1 MYNLT
6 DISTVKDILARHGFH
21 FSKALGQNFIINPSI
36 CPRMAE
42 ESGIDENCGVIEI
55 GAGIGVLT
63 AELAKRAKKVV
74 VIEIDTKLL
83 PILNETLKDF
93 NNIEIV
99 NQDVLKTD
107 LAALI
112 KEKFDGMP
120 VYVCANLPYYIT
132 SPVIMTLL
140 ESRLPI
146 EAITVMV
153 QKEAAQRLCADV
165 GSRLSGAV
173 TVAVDYYAKAE
184 KLFDV
189 SAGSFMPAPKVDSS
203 VIRMDIRKEP
213 EIEIRNEELFFKM
226 VHAAFGQRR
235 KTASNSISAGSG
247 IPKDVVIKAIEECGF
262 QPSVRA
268 ESLTMQELAM
278 LSEKINVLLTNR

>member
-6 DISTVKDILARHGFH
+6 DIGTIKDILGRHGFH
-21 FSKALGQNFIINPSI
+21 FSKALGQNFIVNPSV

-42 ESGIDENCGVIEI
+42 ESGIDETCGVIEI

-74 VIEIDTKLL
+74 CVELDTRLL
-83 PILNETLKDF
+83 PILAETLADF
-93 NNIEIV
+93 DNIEII

-112 KEKFDGMP
+112 EEKFSGMP

-146 EAITVMV
+146 ESITVMV
-153 QKEAAQRLCADV
+153 QKEAAQRLCAPV

-173 TVAVDYYAKAE
+173 TVAVDYYAEAQ

-189 SAGSFMPAPKVDSS
+189 SAGSFMPAPKVDSA
-203 VIRMDIRKEP
+203 VIRMDIRKNP
-213 EIEIRNEELFFKM
+213 EIEITDEALFFRM

-235 KTASNSISAGSG
+235 KTAANSISAGSG

-262 QPSVRA
+262 KPSVRA
-268 ESLTMQELAM
+268 EGLTMQELSH
-278 LSEKINVLLTNR
+278 LSEKIGSLLKNS

>member
-6 DISTVKDILARHGFH
+6 DIGTVKDILGRHGFH
-21 FSKALGQNFIINPSI
+21 FSKALGQNFIINPSV

-83 PILNETLKDF
+83 PILGETLKDF
-93 NNIEIV
+93 DNIEII
-99 NQDVLKTD
+99 NQDVLKTN

-132 SPVIMTLL
+132 SPVIMALL

-146 EAITVMV
+146 EAVTVMV
-153 QKEAAQRLCADV
+153 QKEAAQRLCAPV
-165 GSRLSGAV
+165 GSRFSGAV
-173 TVAVDYYAKAE
+173 TVAVDYYAKAQ

-189 SAGSFMPAPKVDSS
+189 SAGSFMPAPKVDSC
-203 VIRMDIRKEP
+203 VIRMDIRKES
-213 EIEIRNEELFFKM
+213 EIKISDEALFFKM

-235 KTASNSISAGSG
+235 KTAANSISAGSG

-262 QPSVRA
+262 EPSVRA
-268 ESLTMQELAM
+268 EGLSMQELAK
-278 LSEKINVLLTNR
+278 LSEKIGELLKNR

>member
-120 VYVCANLPYYIT
+120 GYVCAKLPYYIT

>member
-6 DISTVKDILARHGFH
+6 DIGTVKDILARHGFH
-21 FSKALGQNFIINPSI
+21 FSKALGQNFIVNPSV

-42 ESGIDENCGVIEI
+42 ESGIDENSGVIEI

-74 VIEIDTKLL
+74 VIELDTKLL
-83 PILNETLKDF
+83 PILDETLRDF
-93 NNIEIV
+93 DNIEII

-107 LAALI
+107 LAAI
-112 KEKFDGMP
+112 IEEKFKGMP

-132 SPVIMTLL
+132 SPVIMSLL
-140 ESRLPI
+140 ESRLPLK
-146 EAITVMV
+146 AITVMV
-153 QKEAAQRLCADV
+153 QKEAAQRLCARV

-173 TVAVDYYAKAE
+173 TVAVDYYAEAK

-189 SAGSFMPAPKVDSS
+189 SSGSFMPAPKVDSS
-203 VIRMDIRKEP
+203 VIRMDIRPQP
-213 EIEIRNEELFFKM
+213 ENPVSDEKMFFKM

-235 KTASNSISAGSG
+235 KTASNSISSG
-247 IPKDVVIKAIEECGF
+247 MGVPKDVVIRAIEECGF
-262 QPSVRA
+262 EPSVRA
-268 ESLTMQELAM
+268 ETMDMAQLSM
-278 LSEKINVLLTNR
+278 LSDKIVELLRNN